1 MGGADGVIG
10 ITKIEYSLSVSLIAL
25 AFTQRYRTQMR
36 KKEQTAAARKAR
48 RKALATFPDEGAR
61 QCFLEGVNADF
72 ADLRNDPT
80 AWQEELAERAT
91 WDCTLADGLN
101 EK

>member
-1 MGGADGVIG
+1 
-10 ITKIEYSLSVSLIAL
+10 LSIVYLLLVAW

-48 RKALATFPDEGAR
+48 RKAIATLLDEGER
-61 QCFLEGVNADF
+61 QCFLAGVNADF
-72 ADLRNDPT
+72 VDLRTDPT

-101 EK
+101 EE